1 MKRLLMVLALA
12 SLPAL
17 AQTKIS
23 PDCDIQFTFTGTGHS
38 SQTGCAQNLQG
49 VRNWTLT
56 YQAIGFTALT
66 LTVQEAPDNGGIPGA
81 FSTFTAATGTNPAT
95 STTGVGADAT
105 FTGYAP
111 WVQVELSGLMGSGTV
126 TGHLYGCRNP
136 GCGASASS
144 GGGGA
149 PGGSV
154 NDIQW
159 KLNATTFG
167 GGRCT
172 MDSSQNIVCAG
183 SFTSGSGSGATG
195 AVDLVG
201 KTSGATSTITVDDTN
216 TATVV
221 KLPNDATSGLYVPT
235 SPTATPSAGCAQ
247 FSGTSTE
254 VTSTATPC
262 GSGGGGGTPGSTYF
276 TYVNSTGTGPN
287 DTASET
293 SLIGTATTGSKTI
306 PANTFTA
313 GALTELR
320 VDGQI
325 TTPASPDNLTLN
337 IYMGAT
343 KIATGT
349 ITGSNLNSLTTQT
362 FKLSLTMGTLTGGA
376 SCSMVI
382 EDISIISGAV
392 LAGDIAK
399 LQGTGTTF
407 NCTATQAFDVKA
419 QWGAAQVGESLLGMV
434 VGLYTPGAGASSG
447 GLSVCTA
454 AGGSGTAYTC
464 TTNPTFVPA
473 TGDVIAFFSDV
484 ESGATPTL
492 NVNSSAADGL
502 FKNGGQIAIGGGDLC
517 AAAWNLAVF
526 DASNHWEITSS
537 LCTPLPPAIG
547 SWTQR
552 VFSAGSAANTTF
564 GYLFLQTPQAGG
576 APGGYALLSTPQ
588 PSTPYTI
595 DMTIAM
601 TYGHASATLLVGWLE
616 SSTQKT
622 TQLGPNGS
630 GAYSCSNL
638 TAFTT
643 FASNGCGTSGAT
655 GSNSALNRIQ
665 YIRLQDTGTV
675 LRVFLSAD
683 GVNFQQYGADVN
695 VNSFFTTAPDSIIF
709 GGYGGGASN
718 LFTGFSLLSYY
729 VH

>member
-23 PDCDIQFTFTGTGHS
+23 PDCDIQFSLTAAGS
-38 SQTGCAQNLQG
+38 SSITGCAQNLQG
-49 VRNWTLT
+49 VRNWTMT
-56 YQAIGFTALT
+56 YQSIGFSGLT
-66 LTVQEAPDNGGIPGA
+66 LTVQEAPDAGGTPGSW
-81 FSTFTAATGTNPAT
+81 STFTAASGTNPAT
-95 STTGVGADAT
+95 STTGVGADT
-105 FTGYAP
+105 TYTGYAP
-111 WVQVELSGLMGSGTV
+111 WVRVTLSGLTGSGTV

-201 KTSGATSTITVDDTN
+201 KTSGATSTITVDDNN
-216 TATVV
+216 TATNL
-221 KLPNDATSGLYVPT
+221 KLPNDATAGLYIPS

-247 FSGTSTE
+247 YSGTSTE
-254 VTSTATPC
+254 ITSTATPC

-325 TTPASPDNLTLN
+325 TTPVSPDNLTLN

-349 ITGSNLNSLTTQT
+349 VTGSNLNSLTTQT

-407 NCTATQAFDVKA
+407 DCTASQAFDVKA

-434 VGLYTPGAGASSG
+434 VGLYTPGAGPTLSAHHQYIQAAAYTGTGQTVVGFQDIVATNLLGSNPVAIVTFSSG
-447 GLSVCTA
+447 NSGIIIFHIPSTWDGSAITFLLDAMTSTNGTGNYSFTPAYECITSSIDLSAAPSYTTGSTVTQAASGLAGFRIAQVPLTLVPAAGCTA
-454 AGGSGTAYTC
+454 GNSVQVKITRGS
-464 TTNPTFVPA
+464 
-473 TGDVIAFFSDV
+473 SD
-484 ESGATPTL
+484 TY
-492 NVNSSAADGL
+492 SASMFAL
-502 FKNGGQIAIGGGDLC
+502 GGDL
-517 AAAWNLAVF
+517 V
-526 DASNHWEITSS
+526 IT
-537 LCTPLPPAIG
+537 
-547 SWTQR
+547 
-552 VFSAGSAANTTF
+552 
-564 GYLFLQTPQAGG
+564 Y
-576 APGGYALLSTPQ
+576 
-588 PSTPYTI
+588 
-595 DMTIAM
+595 
-601 TYGHASATLLVGWLE
+601 
-616 SSTQKT
+616 
-622 TQLGPNGS
+622 
-630 GAYSCSNL
+630 
-638 TAFTT
+638 
-643 FASNGCGTSGAT
+643 
-655 GSNSALNRIQ
+655 
-665 YIRLQDTGTV
+665 
-675 LRVFLSAD
+675 
-683 GVNFQQYGADVN
+683 
-695 VNSFFTTAPDSIIF
+695 
-709 GGYGGGASN
+709 
-718 LFTGFSLLSYY
+718 
-729 VH
+729 